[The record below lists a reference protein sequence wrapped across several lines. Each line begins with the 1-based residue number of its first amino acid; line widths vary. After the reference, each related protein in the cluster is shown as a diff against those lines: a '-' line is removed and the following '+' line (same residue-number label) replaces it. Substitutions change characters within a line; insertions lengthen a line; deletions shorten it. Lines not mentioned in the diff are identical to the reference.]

1 MTHWKVV
8 YLKPVAMLRELPETL
23 LQKRILLVGS
33 GRMGTALLNGWRKA
47 GFASDRFMVN
57 EPNPTEALIVDIRDI
72 NPSEAALLASPP
84 DIVVLAVK
92 PQYADEVLPPLV
104 PFLTPKTLVVSLVA
118 GLSLN
123 NLSDLLGH
131 HLSIIRTM
139 PNTPAAIGLGMTA
152 LIAASEVS
160 KDQRDDAT
168 HLMQAVGQAV
178 WLDEEKQMDAVT
190 AISGSGPAYLFHMA
204 EAMTSAAINLGLSDE
219 LAAQLAIQTIVG
231 AAGMMGEEGAEP
243 AKLRRDVASPAGTTE
258 AALDVLMSE
267 QMGMTS
273 IIRRATQAAAQRS
286 RELSSS
292 KKSGS

>member
-1 MTHWKVV
+1 
-8 YLKPVAMLRELPETL
+8 
-23 LQKRILLVGS
+23 
-33 GRMGTALLNGWRKA
+33 
-47 GFASDRFMVN
+47 
-57 EPNPTEALIVDIRDI
+57 
-72 NPSEAALLASPP
+72 
-84 DIVVLAVK
+84 
-92 PQYADEVLPPLV
+92 
-104 PFLTPKTLVVSLVA
+104 
-118 GLSLN
+118 
-123 NLSDLLGH
+123 
-131 HLSIIRTM
+131 
-139 PNTPAAIGLGMTA
+139 
-152 LIAASEVS
+152 
-160 KDQRDDAT
+160 
-168 HLMQAVGQAV
+168 
-178 WLDEEKQMDAVT
+178 MDAVT